1 MYIKLWEREGMMM
14 TRDKF
19 ELMENATKDEK
30 SQAER
35 WSDVQRE
42 AVKRVN
48 SMHRTVCEAN
58 DTVKQNYVEVVRALW
73 LLAAFAASWAT
84 IMALTTCMLNGIIN
98 MLLNACC

>member
-1 MYIKLWEREGMMM
+1 M

-19 ELMENATKDEK
+19 EFIENAKKDEK

-35 WSDVQRE
+35 WRDTHRE

-48 SMHRTVCEAN
+48 SVHRTMCEAN
-58 DTVKQNYVEVVRALW
+58 DSVKQNDVEVVRALW